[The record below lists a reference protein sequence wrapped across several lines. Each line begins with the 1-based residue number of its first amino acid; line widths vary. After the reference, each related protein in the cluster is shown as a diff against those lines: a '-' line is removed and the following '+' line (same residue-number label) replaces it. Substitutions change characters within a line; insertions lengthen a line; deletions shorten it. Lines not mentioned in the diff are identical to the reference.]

1 MDPIVEYK
9 PARRFRIRRVLSD
22 IAMQTATNLLAAG
35 LVAVVTR
42 LFF

>member
-1 MDPIVEYK
+1 MDPIVEYRS
-9 PARRFRIRRVLSD
+9 ARCVRIRRVLRD

-42 LFF
+42 LL